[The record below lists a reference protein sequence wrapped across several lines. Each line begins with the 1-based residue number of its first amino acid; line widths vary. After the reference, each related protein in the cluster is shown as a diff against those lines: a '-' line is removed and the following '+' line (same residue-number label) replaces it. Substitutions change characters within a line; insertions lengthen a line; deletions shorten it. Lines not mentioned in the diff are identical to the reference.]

1 MRLVICG
8 FFSSSLIR
16 VSGTPLRP
24 KPPARRVLFERRSWM
39 AEAADG
45 NTAGVVSGG
54 GGVYGEEGRGGG
66 AFIDLISVRG
76 ARKAAEGV
84 L

>member
-1 MRLVICG
+1 MIWPEARSLPRPPPSTPALLETTVRLVICG

-39 AEAADG
+39 AAAADG
-45 NTAGVVSGG
+45 NTAGGG
-54 GGVYGEEGRGGG
+54 
-66 AFIDLISVRG
+66 
-76 ARKAAEGV
+76 
-84 L
+84 